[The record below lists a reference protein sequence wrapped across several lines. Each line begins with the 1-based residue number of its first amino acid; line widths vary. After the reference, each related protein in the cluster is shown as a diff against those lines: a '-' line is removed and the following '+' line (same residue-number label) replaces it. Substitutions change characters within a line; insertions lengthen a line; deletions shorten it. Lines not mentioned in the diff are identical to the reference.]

1 MKFQKLKGTARS
13 AFLLIC
19 VLAVPGASYAANHYV
34 RAGATGSGDGS
45 DWTNAFQQLPAT
57 LVRGDTYYLGAGNYP
72 PYSFNT
78 PNSGTTLIAIKAATI
93 ADHGTNVGWQASFA
107 GQALFAIQTDHILDI
122 TTDYLILDGQGRTT
136 KTSGYGIKL
145 NGSGCTLSFCVD
157 LDLSGRTHITLRYV
171 EIQGA
176 GDAGA
181 DVHIDENIRIV
192 GNGVSG
198 SGGTNLTFQF
208 LYIHDSSDD
217 PILTSDLD
225 TITLEHSLI
234 ARNRSTPVNHGEGW
248 ADDGSS
254 NITIRYNEFQDI
266 EGTPFID
273 VLNRGGP
280 AQIADNWNIYG
291 NVFMYHQG
299 NPYNRTGV
307 GTEASLASTCRS
319 ACRICESC
327 QAGSRS
333 ITSLAAQS
341 EGGRPLRP
349 GIALTRAAVKKL
361 GRGFSRI

>member
-1 MKFQKLKGTARS
+1 MTSNL
-13 AFLLIC
+13 
-19 VLAVPGASYAANHYV
+19 
-34 RAGATGSGDGS
+34 D
-45 DWTNAFQQLPAT
+45 
-57 LVRGDTYYLGAGNYP
+57 
-72 PYSFNT
+72 
-78 PNSGTTLIAIKAATI
+78 TLI
-93 ADHGTNVGWQASFA
+93 
-107 GQALFAIQTDHILDI
+107 
-122 TTDYLILDGQGRTT
+122 
-136 KTSGYGIKL
+136 
-145 NGSGCTLSFCVD
+145 
-157 LDLSGRTHITLRYV
+157 
-171 EIQGA
+171 
-176 GDAGA
+176 
-181 DVHIDENIRIV
+181 
-192 GNGVSG
+192 
-198 SGGTNLTFQF
+198 
-208 LYIHDSSDD
+208 
-217 PILTSDLD
+217 
-225 TITLEHSLI
+225 LEHSLI
-234 ARNRSTPVNHGEGW
+234 ARNRSTPVNHGEGF
-248 ADDGSS
+248 ADQGSS